1 MTVIL
6 YRPGTVTTVQSTL

>member
-6 YRPGTVTTVQSTL
+6 YPFPYK